1 MLKIPKEESTL
12 TPIEKELKKSF
23 GFVQNL
29 ATAAAL
35 DIILARLAEVELALE
50 LYEDDEDHKPIIQI
64 VKQDKIELEE
74 ALVGLADLKEA
85 DGISA

>member
-1 MLKIPKEESTL
+1 MLKIPKEESAL

-35 DIILARLAEVELALE
+35 NIILMRLEEVELALE
-50 LYEDDEDHKPIIQI
+50 LYEDDEDHEPMIRI
-64 VKQDKIELEE
+64 VKQDKLALEE
-74 ALVGLADLKEA
+74 AIVELANLKEA

>member
-1 MLKIPKEESTL
+1 MLKIPKEESAL

-35 DIILARLAEVELALE
+35 DVILARLAEVELALE
-50 LYEDDEDHKPIIQI
+50 LYEDDEDHKPIIRI
-64 VKQDKIELEE
+64 IKQDKLELEE
-74 ALVGLADLKEA
+74 ALVDLANLKEA